1 MSKIIYYIQQLI
13 LTFSNQPSFFS
24 SKRIERFI
32 MVMSAIIAYNVYVWK
47 RMNEITFTASE
58 FMIVTGG
65 FLAYA
70 GFNII
75 QGQKDTK
82 PKEDIQQPPTQ

>member
-1 MSKIIYYIQQLI
+1 MTINMKTIIYYIQQLI
-13 LTFSNQPSFFS
+13 LTFSNKESLFS
-24 SKRIERFI
+24 SKRIERFVVFASAI
-32 MVMSAIIAYNVYVWK
+32 VSYNAYVWTRMSAA
-47 RMNEITFTASE
+47 TFTAAE

-75 QGQKDTK
+75 QGQKDVSNEEIK
-82 PKEDIQQPPTQ
+82 P